1 MLVRRV
7 RQIADVGIV
16 NARDDKRD
24 LYAAADLLE
33 ALDERVAIMSEFS
46 PHQSPAATASPQ
58 GEAFGARLL
67 AAEELRS
74 AEDGGGVYW
83 VEFGRQKCYA
93 CLIAEITAQ
102 DNFRMAFIVTI
113 RGHMDAPSYRSYM
126 ANYGKTWRCWSA
138 KPTEEQRR
146 ETPWAVAL
154 DDYDEHRHSGLI
166 SED

>member
-33 ALDERVAIMSEFS
+33 ALDERVAIMSEF
-46 PHQSPAATASPQ
+46 
-58 GEAFGARLL
+58 GGARLL
-67 AAEELRS
+67 PAEELRS

-93 CLIAEITAQ
+93 CVIAEISAQ
-102 DNFRMAFIVTI
+102 EDFKMAFIVAI
-113 RGHMDAPSYRSYM
+113 RGHMDAPSYRLYM

-138 KPTEEQRR
+138 RPTEEQRL
-146 ETPWAVAL
+146 ETPWAMAQ

-166 SED
+166 SEE